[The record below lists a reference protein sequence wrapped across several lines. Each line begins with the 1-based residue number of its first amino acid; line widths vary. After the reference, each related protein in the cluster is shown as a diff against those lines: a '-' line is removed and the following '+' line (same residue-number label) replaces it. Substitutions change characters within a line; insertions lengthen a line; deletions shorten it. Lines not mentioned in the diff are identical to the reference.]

1 MKEIKQNYSNS
12 VLVSVGAGTNQLPF
26 IKAAKK
32 RGIKVASFGKGKNN
46 SEAIELSDYFE
57 EIDTSNFDEAINWLN
72 ALDENI
78 IAAGSYAGGR
88 AIKTLLKIT
97 NLYNL
102 PTKVPNDLIIGM
114 EKEKQQQLYLKFGLS
129 QIKTY
134 TINDINKNL
143 ELLNDETLYV
153 LKPSIGRGSADV
165 LFIEGKNLKN
175 KILNNEVQASNVVQE
190 VSFGQEYRV
199 LLIVQNSEIKLLA
212 PLKRENFKN
221 TFFLG
226 KLYFCKDS
234 LNYKRIVEHANKLIK
249 EMNIVNSIIKYDII
263 VEENKINLIEMDI
276 GVGGGIYFKTF
287 ISKIF
292 NIDLTELYLDLICG
306 FPIDVYLPKNTNLM
320 MTYVFNETNKKITY
334 DVEECRNELSLK
346 FGHVELLVNQ
356 LRPENKNSFES
367 NADFIFTV
375 IHENDESDGNQW
387 IINDFVNEHL
397 FKVEK

>member
-1 MKEIKQNYSNS
+1 MKAILLQGNS
-12 VLVSVGAGTNQLPF
+12 QYDVLNTTTTFFS
-26 IKAAKK
+26 KAMSSY
-32 RGIKVASFGKGKNN
+32 GI
-46 SEAIELSDYFE
+46 
-57 EIDTSNFDEAINWLN
+57 
-72 ALDENI
+72 ENI
-78 IAAGSYAGGR
+78 ICNLNIVSAQEYLEIVKTFKPDFTISNNPICYLYDGITHHEYTNIPHIVRLGDHPYYHVGER
-88 AIKTLLKIT
+88 ALKNPNAKTVFTIAPQQI
-97 NLYNL
+97 Y
-102 PTKVPNDLIIGM
+102 VSAF
-114 EKEKQQQLYLKFGLS
+114 EKL
-129 QIKTY
+129 
-134 TINDINKNL
+134 NDINKNL